1 MLPRSRSLVV
11 QCASLCVTVS
21 MAALL
26 SACGGGGGGGEASG
40 GASTT
45 TPATSITTPVVTTT
59 PTTPVAA
66 LVTTVASVFETSE
79 YRRQAALAM
88 VGASTA
94 WATGATGQGVVV
106 AVNDGQ
112 VDTSVSELAGR
123 VATGAY
129 NWIGDATPDTHA
141 THLAG
146 TIAAN
151 HDGTGMEGIAWS
163 ASILPLTT
171 FDVDN
176 YSETRDPYD
185 GIIYAADV
193 GADIV
198 NNSWGSSPTDST
210 PAALISAVR
219 HATDRGTVVV
229 FSTGNAGAD
238 QPNATVMVPL
248 HDTLTRSMV
257 VAVTAVGTDGKLASY
272 ANACGAAAAWCLAAP
287 GTNILATDAGGGY
300 VTMTGTSMA
309 AALVSG
315 GLAVVMS
322 RFPELTPAQVVSR
335 LLTTAKDT
343 GVYAQTA
350 LYGQG
355 LMDLGAA
362 TSPIGALVAASVGSN
377 VLDGAAGSTTSAA
390 LTSNSVMGDALV
402 RALSGTSIALFDSH
416 DGATF
421 GADMG
426 TMVIAPKGGSVAD
439 LAFGDFGRGHFAEVG
454 GAPGLRLSI
463 GARQSEVGAEAA
475 LSGTAVTASSAVATL
490 RFAFDEATVGFAGLR
505 AGFAEVAP
513 GLDRLPIEAGLAL
526 TEGAFTPGA
535 LGLADNGAIVGFD
548 SRLGEGRHL
557 SLAVMNGTGESDAYG
572 SAEVGTGATAVLAS
586 LRQDVGG
593 HLTLEAAV
601 GYIAENGRM
610 LGASGR
616 GLLEI
621 GGAETAQVS
630 FGATYAFSDTVSLYM
645 RYDRAVT
652 SARDT
657 GAFIADAGDIASDS
671 WTVGLLGRDT
681 LRMGDRWGF
690 SVHQP
695 LRASAGRITLDRPLG
710 RTEDG
715 TVYGDKVTLA
725 LNGDGREIDWEA
737 FYALP
742 LGDRD
747 LLGFNLLY
755 VVDPGNVASADDE
768 VLGMVR
774 YRRRF

>member
-1 MLPRSRSLVV
+1 MPQTRRPAHRCLF
-11 QCASLCVTVS
+11 LCLTVS

-26 SACGGGGGGGEASG
+26 SACGGGGGSNS

-45 TPATSITTPVVTTT
+45 TTTTTTTTAPATVTTTT
-59 PTTPVAA
+59 PTTTVTT
-66 LVTTVASVFETSE
+66 LVTTVASVFETAE

-94 WATGATGQGVVV
+94 WATGASGQGIVV

-112 VDTSVSELAGR
+112 VDTSVSELAGQI
-123 VATGAY
+123 ASGGY
-129 NWIGDATPDTHA
+129 NWIGDSTPDTHA

-146 TIAAN
+146 TIAAA

-171 FDVDN
+171 FDTNN

-185 GIIYAADV
+185 GIIYAANV

-198 NNSWGSSPTDST
+198 NNSWGSSPTDTT
-210 PAALISAVR
+210 PAALTSAVR
-219 HATDRGTVVV
+219 YATDRGTVVV

-248 HDTLTRSMV
+248 YDTLTKAMV
-257 VAVTAVGTDGKLASY
+257 VAVTAVGTDGTLASY
-272 ANACGAAAAWCLAAP
+272 ANACGKAAAWCLAAP
-287 GTNILATDAGGGY
+287 GTSILATDAGGGY
-300 VTMTGTSMA
+300 ITMTGTSMA

-322 RFPELTPAQVVSR
+322 RFPELTHAQVVSR
-335 LLTTAKDT
+335 LLTTATDT
-343 GVYAQTA
+343 GIYADSA

-355 LMDLGAA
+355 LMNLAAA
-362 TSPIGALVAASVGSN
+362 TKPIGTLVAASVGST
-377 VLDGAAGSTTSAA
+377 VATDGTAATTSAA
-390 LTSNSVMGDALV
+390 LSSNAVMGDALV
-402 RALSGTSIALFDSH
+402 QALSGTSAALFDSY

-421 GADMG
+421 TADMG
-426 TMVIAPKGGSVAD
+426 AMVVGQKGSAVAD
-439 LAFGDFGRGHFAEVG
+439 LAFSDFGRGHFSDVTG
-454 GAPGLRLSI
+454 VPGLRLTM
-463 GARQSEVGAEAA
+463 GLRQGEVGAEAA
-475 LSGTAVTASSAVATL
+475 LTSTGVTSTSTVATL
-490 RFAFDEATVGFAGLR
+490 RFAFDESTIAFAGLH
-505 AGFAEVAP
+505 AGFAEVSP
-513 GLDRLPIEAGLAL
+513 SLDSLPIEAGLAL

-535 LGLADNGAIVGFD
+535 LGLADNGAVVGID
-548 SRLGEGRHL
+548 SRLGEGSHL
-557 SLAVMNGTGESDAYG
+557 SLAVMNGTGEAGAYG
-572 SAEVGTGATAVLAS
+572 AGDVGTGATAVQAA
-586 LRQDVGG
+586 LRQDIGDR
-593 HLTLEAAV
+593 LTVEAALAYV
-601 GYIAENGRM
+601 AEDGRM
-610 LGASGR
+610 LGASGQ
-616 GLLEI
+616 GLLSI

-630 FGATYAFSDTVSLYM
+630 IGATYAFDDKVALYA

-657 GAFIADAGDIASDS
+657 GAFIADAGGITSDS
-671 WTVGLLGRDT
+671 WTVGLLGRDAFAA
-681 LRMGDRWGF
+681 GDHWGF
-690 SVHQP
+690 SAHQP
-695 LRASAGRITLDRPLG
+695 LRASSGRITLDRPLG

-715 TVYGDKVTLA
+715 TVYGDKVTLD

-742 LGDRD
+742 LDEQS

-755 VVDPGNVASADDE
+755 VVDPGNIASADDE

>member
-1 MLPRSRSLVV
+1 MPQQSLLATR
-11 QCASLCVTVS
+11 CLFLSLTVS

-26 SACGGGGGGGEASG
+26 SACGGGGGGNSG
-40 GASTT
+40 SSSPTTTTTT
-45 TPATSITTPVVTTT
+45 TPSTAVTTTT
-59 PTTPVAA
+59 PTKPVAT
-66 LVTTVASVFETSE
+66 LVTTVASVFETTE
-79 YRRQAALAM
+79 YKRQAALAM

-94 WATGATGQGVVV
+94 WATGASGQGIVV

-112 VDTSVSELAGR
+112 VDTSVSELSGQIASG
-123 VATGAY
+123 GY

-146 TIAAN
+146 TIAAA

-171 FDVDN
+171 FDTDN

-185 GIIYAADV
+185 GIIYAANA

-198 NNSWGSSPTDST
+198 NNSWGSSPTDTT
-210 PAALISAVR
+210 PAALTSAVR
-219 HATDRGTVVV
+219 YATDRGTVVV

-257 VAVTAVGTDGKLASY
+257 VAVTAVGTDGTLASY
-272 ANACGAAAAWCLAAP
+272 ANACGNAAAWCLAAP
-287 GTNILATDAGGGY
+287 GTSIVAPDVGGGY
-300 VTMTGTSMA
+300 ISMTGTSMA

-322 RFPELTPAQVVSR
+322 RFPELTHAQVVSR
-335 LLTTAKDT
+335 LLTTATDT
-343 GVYAQTA
+343 GIYADSA

-355 LMDLGAA
+355 LMNLAAA
-362 TSPIGALVAASVGSN
+362 TKPIGTLVAASVGST
-377 VLDGAAGSTTSAA
+377 VATDGTATTTSAA
-390 LTSNSVMGDALV
+390 LSSNAVMGDALV
-402 RALSGTSIALFDSH
+402 QALSGTSVALFDSH

-421 GADMG
+421 TADMG
-426 TMVIAPKGGSVAD
+426 SMVVGPKGSPVAD
-439 LAFGDFGRGHFAEVG
+439 LAFADFGRGHFSEATGV
-454 GAPGLRLSI
+454 PGLRLTL
-463 GARQSEVGAEAA
+463 GLRQGEVGAEAA
-475 LSGTAVTASSAVATL
+475 LTSTGVTAASTVATL
-490 RFAFDEATVGFAGLR
+490 RFAFDESTVAFAGLH
-505 AGFAEVAP
+505 AGFAEVSP
-513 GLDRLPIEAGLAL
+513 SLDRLPIEAGLAL

-535 LGLADNGAIVGFD
+535 LGLADNGAVVGFD
-548 SRLGEGRHL
+548 SRLGAGSHFSL
-557 SLAVMNGTGESDAYG
+557 SVMNGTGEAEAYG
-572 SAEVGTGATAVLAS
+572 AGNVGTGATAVQVA
-586 LRQDVGG
+586 LRHDIGD
-593 HLTLEAAV
+593 HLTVEAALAYV
-601 GYIAENGRM
+601 AEDGRM
-610 LGASGR
+610 LGASGQ
-616 GLLEI
+616 GLMSI

-630 FGATYAFSDTVSLYM
+630 FGATYAFDENIAFYA

-657 GAFIADAGDIASDS
+657 GAFIAEAGAITSDS
-671 WTVGLLGRDT
+671 WTVGLLGQNAFT
-681 LRMGDRWGF
+681 AGDHWGF
-690 SVHQP
+690 SAHQP
-695 LRASAGRITLDRPLG
+695 LRASSGHVTIDRPLG

-715 TVYGDKVTLA
+715 TVYGDQVTLA

-737 FYALP
+737 YYALP
-742 LGDRD
+742 LDERS